1 MGVHSTELIAVRTGE
16 ELNTERL
23 GRYLSHT
30 LPELFTEEIE
40 ILQFA
45 AGHSNL
51 TYLVRCGQTEVVLR
65 RAPLGPV
72 AAKAHDMGR
81 EFQVLRAVHPVF
93 ALAPKPILYCDDDT
107 VIGAPF
113 QIMERRRG
121 IVVDGQWPD
130 EYDTT
135 PQLAKRVSLSQIDT
149 LAQLHAIDYQ
159 STDLGGLV
167 HPDGYLERQVQG
179 WISRYNR
186 AKTDEIAAAN
196 EVMKKLAAHI
206 PQSPAPTIVH
216 NDLKLNNMLLSQDNP
231 GEVVAVVDWEM
242 ATVGDPLT
250 DLATTLSYWAQ
261 PGDSDAM
268 LHFSG
273 GLEHVPGMATRA
285 DMVEVYAKLTGR
297 DVDNI
302 GYYLMFA
309 TFKVAVIC
317 QQIYFRW
324 VRGQTRDERFAGL
337 GDVARGLIEYA
348 VELVSQ
354 F

>member
-1 MGVHSTELIAVRTGE
+1 MGTHHTELIAVRTGE
-16 ELNTERL
+16 ELGVERL
-23 GRYLSHT
+23 GRYLRKA
-30 LPELFTEEIE
+30 LPDMFTDDVE

-51 TYLVRCGQTEVVLR
+51 TYLIRSGQSELVLR

-81 EFQVLRAVHPVF
+81 EFQVLCAVHPVF
-93 ALAPKPILYCDDDT
+93 ALAPKPILFCEDVD

-121 IVVDGQWPD
+121 IVVDREWPD
-130 EYDTT
+130 VYDCT
-135 PQLAKRVSLSQIDT
+135 PELVRKVSLSQIET
-149 LAQLHAIDYQ
+149 LAKLHAIDYETTQ
-159 STDLGGLV
+159 LGQWV
-167 HPDGYLERQVQG
+167 HPQGYLERQVHG
-179 WISRYNR
+179 WITRYER
-186 AKTDEIAAAN
+186 AKTDEISAAD
-196 EVMKKLAAHI
+196 EVKQKLSSHI
-206 PQSPAPTIVH
+206 PVSLAPTIVH
-216 NDLKLNNMLLSQDNP
+216 NDLKLNNMLLSPDNP

-273 GLEHVPGMATRA
+273 GLEHLPGAATRA
-285 DMVEVYAKLTGR
+285 DMIETYAKLTGR
-297 DVDNI
+297 DVRNMR
-302 GYYLMFA
+302 YYQMFA

-317 QQIYFRW
+317 QQIYYRW
-324 VRGQTRDERFAGL
+324 QRGQTKDERFAEL
-337 GDVARGLIEYA
+337 GDVARGLIESA
-348 VELVSQ
+348 VDLG
-354 F
+354 